1 MGTADPTGLLD
12 YDQVCVVLDNGQ
24 VSGKVLVYRNPGLHF
39 GDIHV
44 MEAIYVKQLE
54 DYIGDS
60 KYGIFFS
67 TRGCR
72 SAPYEMATGDFD
84 GDMYWVSRHPELLK
98 NFKAS
103 EPWAR
108 VYSTKESNSKNPKEL
123 SSEELERELFR
134 LFLQARKPS
143 FEMSTAA
150 DSWLAFMDRL
160 LTLGDDRTFE
170 KDCLREKMIHLID
183 IYYDALDAPKSGKR
197 VNLPKELRPEMYPHH
212 MERGPEYSYHSM
224 SILGRIYDMI
234 EEFKDEVVPKKEIWK
249 LPCFDIP
256 IPETY
261 TEKWRSN
268 YGDYRREMAAA
279 LNSNSESKKD
289 AANDVIKKYK
299 KLLYDAPD
307 MEESSKDTTVIYKE
321 VLAIYHVTYDYAK
334 SMDDIGKCSFAW
346 RVGGSALC
354 NLYAWKTAG
363 PKEKPLT
370 ILPSVIREMLN

>member
-1 MGTADPTGLLD
+1 
-12 YDQVCVVLDNGQ
+12 
-24 VSGKVLVYRNPGLHF
+24 
-39 GDIHV
+39 
-44 MEAIYVKQLE
+44 ME
-54 DYIGDS
+54 
-60 KYGIFFS
+60 KY
-67 TRGCR
+67 
-72 SAPYEMATGDFD
+72 MA
-84 GDMYWVSRHPELLK
+84 
-98 NFKAS
+98 
-103 EPWAR
+103 
-108 VYSTKESNSKNPKEL
+108 
-123 SSEELERELFR
+123 
-134 LFLQARKPS
+134 S

-160 LTLGDDRTFE
+160 LTLGNDRTFE

-197 VNLPKELRPEMYPHH
+197 VSFPKELRPEMYPHH

-256 IPETY
+256 VPETY

-268 YGDYRREMAAA
+268 YENYRREMAAA
-279 LNSNSESKKD
+279 LNSNNDSKKD

-321 VLAIYHVTYDYAK
+321 ALAIYHVTYDYAK

-346 RVGGSALC
+346 KVGGSALC